1 MSISESF
8 FAEFK
13 EVLGH
18 TRRWES
24 FSTIV
29 EYLSNKNRSLHIVE
43 TGCMRMLGNWGG
55 DGQSTVV
62 WGWLASQAGG
72 TLTSI
77 DISEEN
83 ARTAQLHVP
92 HAKVIAGDSIKML
105 PLVLANCPID
115 FLYLDSYD
123 WTGTAESPLHHMGE
137 LAVAWQYLPS
147 GCVVAV
153 DDCISETEGKGIYV
167 RHFFQSIGAVELVNG
182 YVSAWIKP

>member
-1 MSISESF
+1 MSIHERF
-8 FAEFK
+8 VAEFS

-18 TRRWES
+18 TRRWDA
-24 FSTIV
+24 FSRIIQH
-29 EYLSNKNRSLHIVE
+29 LSEKERSLHIVE
-43 TGCMRMLGNWGG
+43 TGCMRQFGNWGG

-62 WGWLASQAGG
+62 WNWLTQQTGG

-77 DISEEN
+77 DINETN

-92 HAKVIAGDSIKML
+92 GAKIIVGDSITML
-105 PLVLANCPID
+105 PLVLANAPVD
-115 FLYLDSYD
+115 FVYLDSYD

-137 LAVAWQYLPS
+137 LAVSWKHLPS

-153 DDCISETEGKGIYV
+153 DDCISPTEGKGVYV
-167 RHFFQSIGAVELVNG
+167 RNFFESIRAQQLTDG